1 LPAHRFQ
8 IDAVDV
14 SARRLAVARRGVYS
28 RNAFRGSDLGGRARY
43 FREHL
48 PGYELDPAVRS
59 TVRFLQASVLD
70 PKLLEGSPPYDVVFC
85 RNLLIYLDAPARACV
100 LATIDRLLT
109 PEGVL
114 FIGHADRLDL
124 AGTQPHFTPIGEAGC
139 FAYVRTVSEIGLSR
153 SPPPPQ
159 LNPLQ
164 PLTSLIASCTVAMT
178 QGPAG
183 GALDSGS
190 GSDATE
196 KCAASGDSCARVPA
210 VQSPSLLEQAA
221 ELANQGRHAEAIAAC
236 QRHLQLKG
244 PGASAYYLMGMIS
257 QAAGDRQRA
266 EDCFHKTLYLDPK
279 HDEALLA
286 LALMADRRGDHT
298 AAAGYRRRARRTM
311 ASNAIRNVTGQPGD
325 DSR

>member
-1 LPAHRFQ
+1 
-8 IDAVDV
+8 
-14 SARRLAVARRGVYS
+14 
-28 RNAFRGSDLGGRARY
+28 
-43 FREHL
+43 
-48 PGYELDPAVRS
+48 
-59 TVRFLQASVLD
+59 
-70 PKLLEGSPPYDVVFC
+70 VFC
-85 RNLLIYLDAPARACV
+85 RNLLIYLDAPARASV

-124 AGTQPHFTPIGEAGC
+124 AGTQPHFTPVGEAGC

-159 LNPLQ
+159 LSPPQ
-164 PLTSLIASCTVAMT
+164 PLTSLIAPCTVAIT
-178 QGPAG
+178 QRPAS
-183 GALDSGS
+183 GALDSDS
-190 GSDATE
+190 GATE
-196 KCAASGDSCARVPA
+196 KGAASGDSCARVPA
-210 VQSPSLLEQAA
+210 AQPPSLLEQAA
-221 ELANQGRHAEAIAAC
+221 ELANQGQHAEAIAAC

-298 AAAGYRRRARRTM
+298 AAATYRRRARRTM
-311 ASNAIRNVTGQPGD
+311 TSNAIRNVTGQPGD